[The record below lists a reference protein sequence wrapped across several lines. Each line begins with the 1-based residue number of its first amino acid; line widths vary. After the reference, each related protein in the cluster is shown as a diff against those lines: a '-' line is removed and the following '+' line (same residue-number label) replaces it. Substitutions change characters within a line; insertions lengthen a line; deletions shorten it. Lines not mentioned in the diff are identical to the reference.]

1 MIAEV
6 IVNSNANELN
16 RVFDYGIPEN
26 MSVSIGMR
34 VLVPF
39 ARRKM
44 PEIGY
49 ITKIKETSEFKCK
62 DIVRVVDKVFDEKHF
77 ELAKFISER
86 YFCTLSDSIKLLVPP
101 GTSSNVDN
109 IKSKTERW
117 IRWNKKN
124 LDLSKIKSEKQ
135 MRVINF
141 LLENIEAPA
150 LEVLDFTDVTRDVF
164 AALQKKGVID
174 FFDLEVQRNPFFGKH
189 IEKSEKL
196 KLSDEQKNV
205 LENIDI
211 KRYNKYLIHGITGS
225 GKTEVYLQLIEEV
238 LNTGKNALVLVP
250 EISLTPQITD
260 RFIAR
265 FGDVIA
271 ILHSR
276 LSIGERYDEWRKI
289 RDGKDR
295 IVIGAR

>member
-117 IRWNKKN
+117 IRLNKKN

-141 LLENIEAPA
+141 LLENNI
-150 LEVLDFTDVTRDVF
+150 LYLLV
-164 AALQKKGVID
+164 KK
-174 FFDLEVQRNPFFGKH
+174 Q
-189 IEKSEKL
+189 
-196 KLSDEQKNV
+196 
-205 LENIDI
+205 
-211 KRYNKYLIHGITGS
+211 T
-225 GKTEVYLQLIEEV
+225 
-238 LNTGKNALVLVP
+238 
-250 EISLTPQITD
+250 
-260 RFIAR
+260 
-265 FGDVIA
+265 
-271 ILHSR
+271 
-276 LSIGERYDEWRKI
+276 
-289 RDGKDR
+289 
-295 IVIGAR
+295 